1 MKKLNKEKDL
11 YQKKLITKQIYASGR
26 LLGFLQS
33 DPETWFS
40 DITGRDVSEDEIN
53 RLIEIRNEARLK
65 KDFKEADSVRKK
77 LEDMDIIIEDTPSGV
92 RWSFKS

>member
-1 MKKLNKEKDL
+1 M
-11 YQKKLITKQIYASGR
+11 
-26 LLGFLQS
+26 
-33 DPETWFS
+33 
-40 DITGRDVSEDEIN
+40 
-53 RLIEIRNEARLK
+53 RNQARLK

>member
-1 MKKLNKEKDL
+1 MLNKEKDL
-11 YQKKLITKQIYASGR
+11 HQKKLITKQIYASGR

-40 DITGRDVSEDEIN
+40 DITGRDVSEDEIK
-53 RLIEIRNEARLK
+53 RLIEMRNQARLK
-65 KDFKEADSVRKK
+65 KDFKEADSIRKK

>member
-1 MKKLNKEKDL
+1 M
-11 YQKKLITKQIYASGR
+11 
-26 LLGFLQS
+26 QS

-40 DITGRDVSEDEIN
+40 DITDRDVSEDEIK
-53 RLIEIRNEARLK
+53 RLIEMRNQARLK